1 MVTAHPDTQT
11 HRHTDTRRIKG
22 LLAQPP
28 GQASAYENKEK
39 SARGQEGRLGRRK
52 ERMGEEEGERMGE
65 DGEGR
70 EGRREGSWE
79 GRRD

>member
-1 MVTAHPDTQT
+1 M
-11 HRHTDTRRIKG
+11 
-22 LLAQPP
+22 
-28 GQASAYENKEK
+28 
-39 SARGQEGRLGRRK
+39 GRRK

-70 EGRREGSWE
+70 EWRREGSWE